1 MKEKLAEIKSSFTAK
16 IAEAATPVAVDALR
30 VEYLGKKGAITAV
43 LRGMGALSNEER
55 PVIGQMANEVR
66 AYIEGMIS
74 EKLAELKEKE
84 LEESLIRDTVDV
96 TMPGKKPS
104 SGSFHPLNKVAE
116 EMKELFIGMGYEIAE
131 GPEVEYDY
139 YNFEALNLPEGHPAR
154 DTQDTFYITEQIL
167 LRTQTSSVQIHVM
180 ENKKPPIRIIS
191 PGKVYR
197 ADNLDATHS
206 PIFHQLEGLV
216 VDKGVTMGD
225 LKGTL
230 EVYAKKMFG
239 ENTKIRL
246 RPHHFPFTEPSAE
259 VDVSCW
265 GCGGSGCR
273 ICKGEGW
280 IEVLG
285 CGMVHPDVLRRCNI
299 DPDEYSGFAFGIGI
313 ERTAMARYGV
323 SDLRQFFENDVRFLE
338 QF

>member
-1 MKEKLAEIKSSFTAK
+1 MIEKLAEIKKLFTDRISGAST
-16 IAEAATPVAVDALR
+16 EESLENLR
-30 VEYLGKKGAITAV
+30 VEFLGKKGFMTG
-43 LRGMGALSNEER
+43 LMKMMGQLDASER
-55 PVIGQMANEVR
+55 PKVGQAANEVR
-66 AYIEGMIS
+66 TYIETKLGEKKNELREQALLRS
-74 EKLAELKEKE
+74 LEKEKL
-84 LEESLIRDTVDV
+84 DV
-96 TMPGKKPS
+96 TMPGTPAP
-104 SGSFHPLNKVAE
+104 SGSLHPLNQVTE
-116 EMKELFIGMGYEIAE
+116 EMKRLFIGMGYEIAE

-154 DTQDTFYITEQIL
+154 DTQDTFYITDKIL

-180 ENKKPPIRIIS
+180 EHKKPPIRIIS

-230 EVYAKKMFG
+230 EIYAKAMFG

-259 VDVSCW
+259 VDVTCW
-265 GCGGSGCR
+265 GCGGTGCR

-280 IEVLG
+280 VEVLG
-285 CGMVHPDVLRRCNI
+285 CGMVHPDVLRRCDI
-299 DPDEYSGFAFGIGI
+299 DPEIYSGFAFGIGI
-313 ERTAMARYGV
+313 ERTALARYGV